1 MGSDKEQSVFSNI
14 YDGEK
19 RDDTLE
25 PVEPVSAQLA
35 EAPQG
40 RLTERLSLPVT
51 VHEQFTPKELIHTP
65 KDEWVFDLGQEITGI
80 FKLHVHEP
88 KGKEIRTQTGRN
100 PAGRMF
106 L

>member
-1 MGSDKEQSVFSNI
+1 MTRSNLFFSNI

-88 KGKEIRTQTGRN
+88 KGK
-100 PAGRMF
+100 
-106 L
+106 

>member
-1 MGSDKEQSVFSNI
+1 M
-14 YDGEK
+14 
-19 RDDTLE
+19 E

-80 FKLHVHEP
+80 SNFMSMSR
-88 KGKEIRTQTGRN
+88 KEKKSESRQAKSCRTDVFITKT
-100 PAGRMF
+100 
-106 L
+106 